1 MYNKETT
8 STYVWKLKK
17 VNLVRNDFELPVVLC
32 FFLKGKIKSYLK
44 AFLYVDKMFG
54 SFFLLNRI

>member
-1 MYNKETT
+1 MYNEETT

-44 AFLYVDKMFG
+44 AFLYVD
-54 SFFLLNRI
+54 